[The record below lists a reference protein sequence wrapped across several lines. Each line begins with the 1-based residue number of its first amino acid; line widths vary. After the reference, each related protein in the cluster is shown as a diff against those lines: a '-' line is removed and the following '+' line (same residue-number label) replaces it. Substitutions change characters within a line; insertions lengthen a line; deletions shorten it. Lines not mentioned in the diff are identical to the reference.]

1 MKHTISLIAAA
12 VTLAAAGAAHALTF
26 QQATNIASQ
35 NGYYARGLELTAG
48 VWHADA
54 ISVKDGKRVA
64 VLVDNASGKLDV
76 VDPAKVRN
84 GQLPS
89 AAQVT
94 QVLKNAGWAIIQELE
109 LDDGLWE
116 AEVRRA
122 KGQPKVEVYVHPI
135 TLAILNDGGAPASG
149 GTGMSAL
156 TAQQII
162 AALQNAGYTNIHDVE
177 FDDDGYWEA
186 DAINRN
192 GQCVEL
198 RVNPTTGAVLR
209 EKVEGYCAG
218 TVKPTQPT
226 TPTQPVKPTQPAA
239 GKLTAAQ
246 ITQRLQM
253 AGYTNI
259 HDLEYDRD
267 DGYWEA
273 DARNPRGQKVELHI
287 DPNTGKIIREKR
299 D

>member
-1 MKHTISLIAAA
+1 MKRTFTL
-12 VTLAAAGAAHALTF
+12 LAAAAALTAASAAHALTF
-26 QQATNIASQ
+26 HQATDIASQ

-54 ISVKDGKRVA
+54 ISVKGGKRVA
-64 VLVDNASGKLDV
+64 VLVDNASGKFDV

-89 AAQVT
+89 AAKVM
-94 QVLKNAGWAIIQELE
+94 QVLKNAGWAIVQELK

-122 KGQPKVEVYVHPI
+122 KGQPKFDVYVHPI
-135 TLAILNDGGAPASG
+135 TLAILNEGGTAASG

-156 TAQQII
+156 TARQIVT
-162 AALQNAGYTNIHDVE
+162 ALQNAGYTNIHDVE

-186 DAINRN
+186 DATNAN
-192 GQCVEL
+192 GRCVEL
-198 RVNPTTGAVLR
+198 RVNPTTGTVMR

-218 TVKPTQPT
+218 TA
-226 TPTQPVKPTQPAA
+226 KPTQPAT

-246 ITQRLQM
+246 IRQRLQQ

-273 DARNPRGQKVELHI
+273 DARNSRGQKVELRI
-287 DPNTGKIIREKR
+287 NPNTGKVIREKR

>member
-12 VTLAAAGAAHALTF
+12 VTLAAAGAAHALTAA
-26 QQATNIASQ
+26 QTTDIIAN
-35 NGYYARGLELTAG
+35 NGYYAPRDLELTAG
-48 VWHADA
+48 VWHA
-54 ISVKDGKRVA
+54 RVTTSNGSRIY
-64 VLVDNASGKLDV
+64 VLVDNASGKLDA

-89 AAQVT
+89 AAQVM
-94 QVLKNAGWAIIQELE
+94 QVLKNAGWAVVQELE
-109 LDDGLWE
+109 FDDGLWE
-116 AEVRRA
+116 ADVRRA
-122 KGQPKVEVYVHPI
+122 KGQPKYEVYVHPI
-135 TLAILNDGGAPASG
+135 TLKILNNSGAPASS

-156 TAQQII
+156 SAQQIV

-177 FDDDGYWEA
+177 FDKGGYWEA
-186 DAINRN
+186 EAVNRN

-209 EKVEGYCAG
+209 EKVEGYCAS
-218 TVKPTQPT
+218 TTKPTTTKPT
-226 TPTQPVKPTQPAA
+226 TGNTGTASA

-246 ITQRLQM
+246 IQANLRL

-273 DARNPRGQKVELHI
+273 DARNARGQKVELHI
-287 DPNTGKIIREKR
+287 DPNTGKVIKEER